1 MFLKQ
6 LSKILLT
13 IRVIRLGTCVN
24 SYYLLLTVIY
34 KGLEG
39 NNVILSY
46 SRRSREPIKKG
57 RATLRV
63 NMTKLPVDESLL
75 QNCNVA
81 EPEPAERVVPA
92 SGTTD

>member
-1 MFLKQ
+1 M
-6 LSKILLT
+6 
-13 IRVIRLGTCVN
+13 IRLGTCVN
-24 SYYLLLTVIY
+24 SHYLLTA
-34 KGLEG
+34 LEG
-39 NNVILSY
+39 NNVLLSY